1 MFETLKNMALSAMDD
16 KTIEI
21 KADSKFMADLKINS
35 YDLIE
40 LVCKV
45 EDEFDVEIPDKKLR
59 SLVTINDVIALIES
73 QK

>member
-1 MFETLKNMALSAMDD
+1 MFEKLKKIALSAMDD
-16 KTIEI
+16 KQIEI
-21 KADSKFMADLKINS
+21 TEESRLMADLKINS

-45 EDEFDVEIPDKKLR
+45 EDEFDVEISDKKLR
-59 SLVTINDVIALIES
+59 TLITIKDVISLIES

>member
-1 MFETLKNMALSAMDD
+1 MFEKLKNIALSAMDD

-21 KADSKFMADLKINS
+21 RADSKFMADLKINS

>member
-1 MFETLKNMALSAMDD
+1 MFETLKNIALSAMDD

>member
-1 MFETLKNMALSAMDD
+1 MFEKLKNIALSAMDD

-59 SLVTINDVIALIES
+59 SLVTINDVINLIES

>member
-1 MFETLKNMALSAMDD
+1 MFEKLKNIVLSAMED
-16 KTIEI
+16 KNIEV
-21 KADSKFMADLKINS
+21 KGDSKFMADLRINS

-59 SLVTINDVIALIES
+59 TLVTINDVIALIKS

>member
-73 QK
+73 KK

>member
-1 MFETLKNMALSAMDD
+1 MFEKLKNIALSAMDD
-16 KTIEI
+16 KSIEI
-21 KADSKFMADLKINS
+21 TPDSKFMTDLKINS

-59 SLVTINDVIALIES
+59 TLITINDVIALIQS

>member
-1 MFETLKNMALSAMDD
+1 MFEKLKNIALSAMDD
-16 KTIEI
+16 KTIEVR
-21 KADSKFMADLKINS
+21 ADSKFIADLKINS

-59 SLVTINDVIALIES
+59 TLVTINDVIALIES

>member
-1 MFETLKNMALSAMDD
+1 MFEKLKNIALSAMDD
-16 KTIEI
+16 KTIEVR
-21 KADSKFMADLKINS
+21 ADSKFMADLKINS

-59 SLVTINDVIALIES
+59 TLVTINDVIALIES

>member
-1 MFETLKNMALSAMDD
+1 MFEKLKNIALSAMDD
-16 KTIEI
+16 KSIEI
-21 KADSKFMADLKINS
+21 TGDSKFMADLKINS

-59 SLVTINDVIALIES
+59 TLVTINDVIALIKS

>member
-1 MFETLKNMALSAMDD
+1 MLEKLKEIALSVMDD
-16 KTIEI
+16 KSIEI
-21 KADSKFMADLKINS
+21 NIGSRLIADLKINS

-59 SLVTINDVIALIES
+59 SLVTVNDVITLIQS

>member
-1 MFETLKNMALSAMDD
+1 MLEKLKEIALSVMDD
-16 KTIEI
+16 KSIEI
-21 KADSKFMADLKINS
+21 NIDSRFIADLKINS

-59 SLVTINDVIALIES
+59 SLITVNDVITLIQS

>member
-1 MFETLKNMALSAMDD
+1 MFEKLKNIALSAMDD
-16 KTIEI
+16 KTIEV

-59 SLVTINDVIALIES
+59 SLVTINDVINLIES